1 VITFISRLLL
11 YLTLATDYLALE
23 SILDL
28 LGRLIPPM
36 KGGKEKRTKFL
47 KEVFDATV
55 FKGSQR
61 ILQAL
66 EIISHDWTAVVAKI
80 IHILAET
87 DIRL

>member
-1 VITFISRLLL
+1 
-11 YLTLATDYLALE
+11 
-23 SILDL
+23 
-28 LGRLIPPM
+28 M